1 MRTIA
6 RTIRTTAAV
15 TVERARALSRP
26 RITAARPIIAARAS
40 RGVAARAGDDPSFT
54 EIDAGALRE
63 LLETADDEDTFFV
76 DVRERDE
83 WDAARLPRFELKPLS
98 AAGEWLETLPRDKT
112 LVVLCKAGVRSAKA
126 CEALAVCGYTKLVN
140 CGGGIMAYIDAYGLP
155 E

>member
-1 MRTIA
+1 MHAVA
-6 RTIRTTAAV
+6 RTIRTTTVAA
-15 TVERARALSRP
+15 L
-26 RITAARPIIAARAS
+26 ARAS
-40 RGVAARAGDDPSFT
+40 AHARPRVAAYAPTCRRHVTARAGDDPSFT

-63 LLETADDEDTFFV
+63 LLETADDDDTMFV

-112 LVVLCKAGVRSAKA
+112 LVVMCKGGVRSAKA
-126 CEALAVCGYTKLVN
+126 CEALAVRGYEDLVSVS
-140 CGGGIMAYIDAYGLP
+140 GGIMAYANAYGLP

>member
-6 RTIRTTAAV
+6 RTIRTTATVA
-15 TVERARALSRP
+15 VERARALSRP
-26 RITAARPIIAARAS
+26 RITTARAS

-63 LLETADDEDTFFV
+63 LLETADAEDTFFV

-140 CGGGIMAYIDAYGLP
+140 CGGGIMAYVDAYGLP